1 MRSSAAGLAAIFLA
15 LPAHAFG
22 PATNYAL
29 HCAGCHLEDGRGVPG
44 KVPPLDAGLAR
55 FARTPEGRA
64 YLARVPGVAN
74 APLSDA
80 DLAALLAYALHRFA
94 ALELAEPYTAAEV
107 ARLRARP
114 LVDVTA
120 ARARLT
126 APERG
131 RSSTT
136 K

>member
-1 MRSSAAGLAAIFLA
+1 VR
-15 LPAHAFG
+15 LPAAALACALVAPSASAFG

-29 HCAGCHLEDGRGVPG
+29 HCAGCHLEDGSGVPG

-55 FARTPEGRA
+55 FARTPAGRA

-80 DLAALLAYALHRFA
+80 DLATLLVWTLRRFA
-94 ALELAEPYTAAEV
+94 AMELADPYTAAEI
-107 ARLRARP
+107 ARLRAQP
-114 LVDVTA
+114 LVDVAA
-120 ARARLT
+120 AR
-126 APERG
+126 ERG
-131 RSSTT
+131 RSSIS